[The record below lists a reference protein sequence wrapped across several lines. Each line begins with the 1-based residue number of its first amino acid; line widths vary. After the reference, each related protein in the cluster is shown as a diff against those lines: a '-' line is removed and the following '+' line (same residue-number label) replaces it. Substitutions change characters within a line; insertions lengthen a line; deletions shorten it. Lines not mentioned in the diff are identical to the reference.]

1 MSKTALVFPG
11 QGAQYIGMAKD
22 LYESFEVAKEVID
35 KANSILDF
43 DLISMMHDED
53 KKSELSKTENTQPAL
68 LTHSMAIMEIL
79 SKYESFKY
87 DACLGLSLG
96 EYSALTA
103 ANAMDFKDAVSLV
116 RKRGLIM
123 SNEVADGEGAMCAVI
138 GANRELIEECI
149 LKLESGTVEIANYN
163 SPAQIVISGEKAAVE
178 EAAVLL
184 KENGAKRAIM
194 LDVSGPFHSSLLKG
208 AGEKLKL
215 ELDKVDMKE
224 PSVNVVS
231 NVDANIHKDP
241 DEIKSILVKQ
251 VYSSVLWED
260 SIAKLI
266 DEGFDRFIEIGPG
279 KTLRAFI
286 KKIASKK
293 KADVEII
300 NIDTAADV
308 NAFIKSI
315 GGETNGNE

>member
-11 QGAQYIGMAKD
+11 QGAQYTGMAKD

-35 KANSILDF
+35 RADSLMDF

-103 ANAMDFKDAVSLV
+103 ANAMDFRDAVSLV

-224 PSVNVVS
+224 PSADVVS

-251 VYSSVLWED
+251 VYSSVLWEN
-260 SIAKLI
+260 SISKLI

-293 KADVEII
+293 KADVEIV
-300 NIDTAADV
+300 NLDTAADV
-308 NAFIKSI
+308 NAFIESI
-315 GGETNGNE
+315 GGEANGN

>member
-11 QGAQYIGMAKD
+11 QGAQYTGMAKD
-22 LYESFEVAKEVID
+22 LYDSFEEAKTVID
-35 KANSILDF
+35 EANSVLDF
-43 DLISMMHDED
+43 DLISMMHDEESKD
-53 KKSELSKTENTQPAL
+53 LLSKTENTQPAL
-68 LTHSMAIMEIL
+68 LTHSMAIMKIL
-79 SKYESFKY
+79 SKYDNFKY

-103 ANAMDFKDAVSLV
+103 ANAIDFKDAVELV

-123 SNEVADGEGAMCAVI
+123 SNEVADGEGAMCALI
-138 GANRELIEECI
+138 GASRELIEECI
-149 LKLESGTVEIANYN
+149 LKLESGVVEIANYN
-163 SPAQIVISGEKAAVE
+163 SPAQIVISGEKEAVE
-178 EAAVLL
+178 EAATIL

-215 ELDKVDMKE
+215 ELEKTDMRE
-224 PSVNVVS
+224 PEVLVVS
-231 NVDANIHKDP
+231 NVDAKAHKDP
-241 DEIKSILVKQ
+241 NEIKEILVKQ

-260 SIAKLI
+260 SISSLI
-266 DEGFDRFIEIGPG
+266 DAGFDRFIEIGPG

-293 KADVEII
+293 KADVDIV
-300 NIDTAADV
+300 NLDTAADV
-308 NAFIKSI
+308 NAFIESI
-315 GGETNGNE
+315 GGEANDN

>member
-11 QGAQYIGMAKD
+11 QGAQYTGMAKD
-22 LYESFEVAKEVID
+22 LYESFEDAKKVID
-35 KANSILDF
+35 EANSILDF
-43 DLISMMHDED
+43 DLVSMMYNDEYKD
-53 KKSELSKTENTQPAL
+53 LLSKTENTQPAL

-103 ANAMDFKDAVSLV
+103 ANAIDFDDAVTLV

-138 GANRELIEECI
+138 GASRELIEQCI

-224 PSVNVVS
+224 PSVDVVS
-231 NVDANIHKDP
+231 NVDASIHKDP
-241 DEIKSILVKQ
+241 DEIKSILMKQ

-260 SIAKLI
+260 SISKLI

-308 NAFIKSI
+308 NAFIESI
-315 GGETNGNE
+315 GGEANGN

>member
-11 QGAQYIGMAKD
+11 QGAQYTGMAKD

-35 KANSILDF
+35 RADSLMDF

-103 ANAMDFKDAVSLV
+103 ANAMDFRDAVSLV

-138 GANRELIEECI
+138 GASRELIEECI
-149 LKLESGTVEIANYN
+149 IKLESGTVEIANYN

-184 KENGAKRAIM
+184 KENGAKRAII

-224 PSVNVVS
+224 PSVDVVS

-260 SIAKLI
+260 SISKLI

-308 NAFIKSI
+308 NAFIESI
-315 GGETNGNE
+315 GGETNGN

>member
-1 MSKTALVFPG
+1 MSKTTLVFPG
-11 QGAQYIGMAKD
+11 QGAQYTGMAKD
-22 LYESFEVAKEVID
+22 LYESFQVAKEVID
-35 KANSILDF
+35 RADSLMDF

-103 ANAMDFKDAVSLV
+103 ANAMDFRDAVSLV

-224 PSVNVVS
+224 PSVDVVS
-231 NVDANIHKDP
+231 NVDASIHKDP

-251 VYSSVLWED
+251 VYSSVLWEN
-260 SIAKLI
+260 SISKLI

-308 NAFIKSI
+308 NAFIESI
-315 GGETNGNE
+315 GGETNGN

>member
-224 PSVNVVS
+224 PSVDVVS

-241 DEIKSILVKQ
+241 DEIKAILVKQ
-251 VYSSVLWED
+251 VYSSVLWEN
-260 SIAKLI
+260 SISKLI

-308 NAFIKSI
+308 NAFIESI
-315 GGETNGNE
+315 GGETNGN

>member
-11 QGAQYIGMAKD
+11 QGAQYTGMAKD
-22 LYESFEVAKEVID
+22 LYESFEEARRVVDE
-35 KANSILDF
+35 ANSVLDF
-43 DLISMMHDED
+43 DLINMMHNEEC
-53 KKSELSKTENTQPAL
+53 KELLSKTENTQPAL

-79 SKYESFKY
+79 SKYEGFKY

-103 ANAMDFKDAVSLV
+103 AKAIDFKDTVKLV

-138 GANRELIEECI
+138 GASRELIKECI
-149 LKLESGTVEIANYN
+149 LKLKSGSVEIANYN
-163 SPAQIVISGEKAAVE
+163 SPAQIVISGEKKAVE

-194 LDVSGPFHSSLLKG
+194 LDVSGPFHSSMLKG
-208 AGEKLKL
+208 AGDKLKVEL
-215 ELDKVDMKE
+215 EKVDMKE
-224 PSVNVVS
+224 PKSIVVS
-231 NVDANIHKDP
+231 NVDAKTHKDP
-241 DEIKSILVKQ
+241 DEIKEILVKQ

-260 SIAKLI
+260 SISNLI
-266 DEGFDRFIEIGPG
+266 DVGFDRFIEIGPG

-293 KADVEII
+293 KADVEIV
-300 NIDTAADV
+300 NLDTAADV
-308 NAFIKSI
+308 NAFIESI
-315 GGETNGNE
+315 GGETNGN

>member
-11 QGAQYIGMAKD
+11 QGAQYTGMAKD

-35 KANSILDF
+35 RADSLMDF

-103 ANAMDFKDAVSLV
+103 ANAMDFRDAVSLV

-149 LKLESGTVEIANYN
+149 LKLELCTVEIANYN

-224 PSVNVVS
+224 PSVDVVS
-231 NVDANIHKDP
+231 NVDASIHKDP
-241 DEIKSILVKQ
+241 DEIKSILMKQ

-260 SIAKLI
+260 SISKLI

-308 NAFIKSI
+308 NAFIESI
-315 GGETNGNE
+315 GGEANGN

>member
-103 ANAMDFKDAVSLV
+103 ANAMDFRDAVSLV

-184 KENGAKRAIM
+184 KENGAKRVIM

-224 PSVNVVS
+224 PSVDVVS
-231 NVDANIHKDP
+231 NVDASIHKDP

-260 SIAKLI
+260 SISKLI

-308 NAFIKSI
+308 NAFIESI
-315 GGETNGNE
+315 GGEANGN

>member
-11 QGAQYIGMAKD
+11 QGAQYTGMAKD

-35 KANSILDF
+35 IADSLMDF

-103 ANAMDFKDAVSLV
+103 ANAMDFRDAVSLV

-224 PSVNVVS
+224 PSVDVVS
-231 NVDANIHKDP
+231 NVDAIIHKDP
-241 DEIKSILVKQ
+241 DEIKSILMKQ

-260 SIAKLI
+260 SISKLI

-308 NAFIKSI
+308 NAFIESI
-315 GGETNGNE
+315 GGETNGN

>member
-11 QGAQYIGMAKD
+11 QGAQYTGMAKD

-35 KANSILDF
+35 RADSLMDF

-103 ANAMDFKDAVSLV
+103 ANAMDFRDAVSLV

-224 PSVNVVS
+224 PSVDVVS
-231 NVDANIHKDP
+231 NVDASIHKDP
-241 DEIKSILVKQ
+241 DEIKSILMKQ

-260 SIAKLI
+260 SISKLI

-308 NAFIKSI
+308 NAFIESI
-315 GGETNGNE
+315 GGETNGN

>member
-11 QGAQYIGMAKD
+11 QGAQYTGMAKD

-35 KANSILDF
+35 RADSLMDF

-138 GANRELIEECI
+138 GASRELIEECI

-224 PSVNVVS
+224 PSVDVVS

-241 DEIKSILVKQ
+241 DEIKAILVKQ

-260 SIAKLI
+260 SISKLI

-286 KKIASKK
+286 KKISAKK
-293 KADVEII
+293 KVDVEII

-308 NAFIKSI
+308 NAFIESI
-315 GGETNGNE
+315 GGETNDN

>member
-11 QGAQYIGMAKD
+11 QGAQYTGMAKD

-35 KANSILDF
+35 IADSLMDF

-103 ANAMDFKDAVSLV
+103 ANAMDFRDAVSLV

-224 PSVNVVS
+224 PSVDVVS

-260 SIAKLI
+260 SISKLI

-308 NAFIKSI
+308 NAFIESI
-315 GGETNGNE
+315 GGETNGN

>member
-11 QGAQYIGMAKD
+11 QGAQYTGMAKD

-35 KANSILDF
+35 RADSLMDF

-53 KKSELSKTENTQPAL
+53 KKSELSKTENTQPVL

-103 ANAMDFKDAVSLV
+103 ANAMDFRDAVSLV

-224 PSVNVVS
+224 PSVDVVS

-260 SIAKLI
+260 SISKLI

-308 NAFIKSI
+308 NAFIESI
-315 GGETNGNE
+315 GGEANGN

>member
-11 QGAQYIGMAKD
+11 QGAQYTGMTKD
-22 LYESFEVAKEVID
+22 LYESFKEAKDVID

-43 DLISMMHDED
+43 DLISMMHDDEYKD
-53 KKSELSKTENTQPAL
+53 LLSKTENTQPAL

-103 ANAMDFKDAVSLV
+103 ANAMDFKDAVSFV

-138 GANRELIEECI
+138 GASRELIEECI

-224 PSVNVVS
+224 PSVDVVS

-260 SIAKLI
+260 SISKLI

-308 NAFIKSI
+308 NAFIESI
-315 GGETNGNE
+315 GGETNGN

>member
-11 QGAQYIGMAKD
+11 QGAQYTGMAKD

-35 KANSILDF
+35 RADSLMDF

-103 ANAMDFKDAVSLV
+103 ANAMDFRDAVSLV

-149 LKLESGTVEIANYN
+149 LKLELCTVEIANYN

-224 PSVNVVS
+224 PSVDVVS

-260 SIAKLI
+260 SISKLI

-308 NAFIKSI
+308 NAFIESI
-315 GGETNGNE
+315 GGEANGN

>member
-11 QGAQYIGMAKD
+11 QGAQYTGMAKD

-35 KANSILDF
+35 RADSLMDF

-138 GANRELIEECI
+138 GASRELIEECI

-224 PSVNVVS
+224 PSVDVVS

-260 SIAKLI
+260 SISKLI

-293 KADVEII
+293 KVDVEII

-308 NAFIKSI
+308 NAFIESI
-315 GGETNGNE
+315 GGETNGN

>member
-43 DLISMMHDED
+43 DLISMMHDDEYKD
-53 KKSELSKTENTQPAL
+53 LLSKTENTQPAL

-103 ANAMDFKDAVSLV
+103 ANAMDFKDAVSFV

-138 GANRELIEECI
+138 GASRELIEEFI

-178 EAAVLL
+178 EEAVLL

-224 PSVNVVS
+224 PSVDVVS

-241 DEIKSILVKQ
+241 DEIKAILVKQ

-260 SIAKLI
+260 SISKLI

-300 NIDTAADV
+300 NLDTAADV
-308 NAFIKSI
+308 NAFIESI
-315 GGETNGNE
+315 GGETNGN

>member
-11 QGAQYIGMAKD
+11 QGAQYTGMAKD

-35 KANSILDF
+35 RADSLMDF

-96 EYSALTA
+96 EYTALTA
-103 ANAMDFKDAVSLV
+103 ANAMDFRDAVSLV

-138 GANRELIEECI
+138 GASRELIEECI

-224 PSVNVVS
+224 PSVDVVS

-260 SIAKLI
+260 SISKLI
-266 DEGFDRFIEIGPG
+266 DEGFDKFIEIGPG

-308 NAFIKSI
+308 NAFIESI
-315 GGETNGNE
+315 GGETNGN

>member
-103 ANAMDFKDAVSLV
+103 ANAMDFRDAVSLV

-138 GANRELIEECI
+138 GASRELIEECI

-178 EAAVLL
+178 EATILL

-224 PSVNVVS
+224 PSVDVVS

-241 DEIKSILVKQ
+241 EEIKSILIKQ

-260 SIAKLI
+260 SISKLI

-293 KADVEII
+293 KADVEIV
-300 NIDTAADV
+300 NLDTAADV
-308 NAFIKSI
+308 NAFIESI
-315 GGETNGNE
+315 EGEANGN

>member
-11 QGAQYIGMAKD
+11 QGAQYTGMTND
-22 LYESFEVAKEVID
+22 LYGSFEEAKVIID
-35 KANSILDF
+35 KADSLLDF
-43 DLISMMHDED
+43 DLISMMHDD
-53 KKSELSKTENTQPAL
+53 NKKEELSKTENTQPAL
-68 LTHSMAIMEIL
+68 LTHSIAIMEIL
-79 SKYESFKY
+79 SKYKEFKY

-103 ANAMDFKDAVSLV
+103 ANAIDFDDAVTLV

-138 GANRELIEECI
+138 GASRELIEQCI
-149 LKLESGTVEIANYN
+149 LKLESNTVEIANYN
-163 SPAQIVISGEKAAVE
+163 SPAQIVISGEKVAVE
-178 EAAVLL
+178 KAAVLL
-184 KENGAKRAIM
+184 KENGAKRTIM

-224 PSVNVVS
+224 PSVDVVS

-241 DEIKSILVKQ
+241 AEIKSILVKQ

-260 SIAKLI
+260 SISKLI

-293 KADVEII
+293 KVDLEII

-308 NAFIKSI
+308 NAFIESI
-315 GGETNGNE
+315 GGETNGN

>member
-11 QGAQYIGMAKD
+11 QGAQYTGMAKD

-35 KANSILDF
+35 RADSLMDF

-224 PSVNVVS
+224 PSVDVVS

-260 SIAKLI
+260 SISKLI

-300 NIDTAADV
+300 NLDTAADV
-308 NAFIKSI
+308 NAFIESI
-315 GGETNGNE
+315 GGETNGN

>member
-11 QGAQYIGMAKD
+11 QGAQYTGMAKD
-22 LYESFEVAKEVID
+22 LYESFEDAKKVID
-35 KANSILDF
+35 EANSILDF
-43 DLISMMHDED
+43 DLVSMMHNDEYKD
-53 KKSELSKTENTQPAL
+53 LLSKTENTQPAL

-103 ANAMDFKDAVSLV
+103 VNVIDFKDAVSLV

-138 GANRELIEECI
+138 GASRELIEECI
-149 LKLESGTVEIANYN
+149 LKLESDTVEIANYN

-215 ELDKVDMKE
+215 ELDKVDMKG
-224 PSVNVVS
+224 PSVDVVS

-260 SIAKLI
+260 SISKLI

-293 KADVEII
+293 KVDVEII

-308 NAFIKSI
+308 NAFIESI
-315 GGETNGNE
+315 GGEANGN

>member
-11 QGAQYIGMAKD
+11 QGAQYTGMAKD

-35 KANSILDF
+35 RADSLMDF

-103 ANAMDFKDAVSLV
+103 ANAMDFRDAVSLV

-163 SPAQIVISGEKAAVE
+163 SPAQIVISGEKVAVE

-224 PSVNVVS
+224 PSVDVVS
-231 NVDANIHKDP
+231 NVDASIHKDP
-241 DEIKSILVKQ
+241 DEIKSILMKQ

-260 SIAKLI
+260 SISKLI

-308 NAFIKSI
+308 NAFIESI
-315 GGETNGNE
+315 GGETNGN

>member
-11 QGAQYIGMAKD
+11 QGAQYTGMAKD

-35 KANSILDF
+35 RADSLMDF
-43 DLISMMHDED
+43 DLISMIHDED

-138 GANRELIEECI
+138 GASRELIEECI

-178 EAAVLL
+178 EAAVIL

-224 PSVNVVS
+224 PSVDVVS

-260 SIAKLI
+260 SISKLI

-308 NAFIKSI
+308 NAFIESI
-315 GGETNGNE
+315 GGETNDN

>member
-11 QGAQYIGMAKD
+11 QGAQYTGMTKD

-35 KANSILDF
+35 IADSLMDF

-103 ANAMDFKDAVSLV
+103 ANAMDFRDAVSLV

-224 PSVNVVS
+224 PSVDVVS
-231 NVDANIHKDP
+231 NVDASIHKDP

-251 VYSSVLWED
+251 VYSSVLWEN
-260 SIAKLI
+260 SISKLI

-308 NAFIKSI
+308 NAFIESI
-315 GGETNGNE
+315 GGETNGN

>member
-11 QGAQYIGMAKD
+11 QGAQYTGMAKD
-22 LYESFEVAKEVID
+22 LYESFKEAKDVID

-43 DLISMMHDED
+43 DLISMMHDDEYKD
-53 KKSELSKTENTQPAL
+53 LLSKTENTQPVL
-68 LTHSMAIMEIL
+68 LTHSMAIIEIL

-224 PSVNVVS
+224 PSVDVVS

-260 SIAKLI
+260 SISKLI

-300 NIDTAADV
+300 NLDTAADV
-308 NAFIKSI
+308 NAFIESI
-315 GGETNGNE
+315 GGETNGN

>member
-11 QGAQYIGMAKD
+11 QGAQYTGMAKD
-22 LYESFEVAKEVID
+22 LYESFQVAKEVID
-35 KANSILDF
+35 RADSLMDF

-103 ANAMDFKDAVSLV
+103 ANAMDVKDAVSLV

-224 PSVNVVS
+224 PSVDVVS

-241 DEIKSILVKQ
+241 DEIKAILVKQ

-260 SIAKLI
+260 SISKLI

-308 NAFIKSI
+308 NAFIESI
-315 GGETNGNE
+315 GGETNGN

>member
-11 QGAQYIGMAKD
+11 QGAQYTGMAKD
-22 LYESFEVAKEVID
+22 LYESFQVAKEVID
-35 KANSILDF
+35 RADSLMDF

-103 ANAMDFKDAVSLV
+103 ANAMDFRDAVSLV

-224 PSVNVVS
+224 PSVDVVS
-231 NVDANIHKDP
+231 NVDASIHKDP

-260 SIAKLI
+260 SISKLI

-308 NAFIKSI
+308 NAFIESI
-315 GGETNGNE
+315 GGEANGN

>member
-1 MSKTALVFPG
+1 
-11 QGAQYIGMAKD
+11 
-22 LYESFEVAKEVID
+22 
-35 KANSILDF
+35 
-43 DLISMMHDED
+43 
-53 KKSELSKTENTQPAL
+53 
-68 LTHSMAIMEIL
+68 
-79 SKYESFKY
+79 
-87 DACLGLSLG
+87 
-96 EYSALTA
+96 
-103 ANAMDFKDAVSLV
+103 
-116 RKRGLIM
+116 M

-224 PSVNVVS
+224 PSVDVVS

-241 DEIKSILVKQ
+241 DEIKAILVKQ

-260 SIAKLI
+260 SISKLI

-300 NIDTAADV
+300 NLDTAADV
-308 NAFIKSI
+308 NAFIESI
-315 GGETNGNE
+315 GGETNGN

>member
-11 QGAQYIGMAKD
+11 QGAQYTGMAKD

-35 KANSILDF
+35 RADSLMDF

-138 GANRELIEECI
+138 GASRELIEECI
-149 LKLESGTVEIANYN
+149 LKLESSTVEIANYN

-178 EAAVLL
+178 EATILL

-224 PSVNVVS
+224 PSVDVVS

-241 DEIKSILVKQ
+241 EEIKSILIKQ

-260 SIAKLI
+260 SISKLI

-293 KADVEII
+293 KADVEIV
-300 NIDTAADV
+300 NLDTAADV
-308 NAFIKSI
+308 NAFIESI
-315 GGETNGNE
+315 GGETNGN

>member
-11 QGAQYIGMAKD
+11 QGAQYTGMAKD

-35 KANSILDF
+35 IADSLMDF

-103 ANAMDFKDAVSLV
+103 ANAMDFRDAVSLV

-224 PSVNVVS
+224 PSVDVVS

-251 VYSSVLWED
+251 VYSSVLWEN
-260 SIAKLI
+260 SISKLI

-300 NIDTAADV
+300 NLDTAADV
-308 NAFIKSI
+308 NAFIESI
-315 GGETNGNE
+315 GGETNGN

>member
-11 QGAQYIGMAKD
+11 QGAQYTGMAKD

-35 KANSILDF
+35 RADSLMDF
-43 DLISMMHDED
+43 DLISMMHDDEYKD
-53 KKSELSKTENTQPAL
+53 LLSKTENTQPAL

-138 GANRELIEECI
+138 GASRELIEECI

-184 KENGAKRAIM
+184 KEKGAKRAIM

-224 PSVNVVS
+224 PSVDVVS

-241 DEIKSILVKQ
+241 DEIKAILVKQ

-260 SIAKLI
+260 SISKLI

-300 NIDTAADV
+300 NLDTAADV
-308 NAFIKSI
+308 NAFIESI
-315 GGETNGNE
+315 GGETNGN

>member
-11 QGAQYIGMAKD
+11 QGAQYTGMAKD

-35 KANSILDF
+35 IADSLMDF

-103 ANAMDFKDAVSLV
+103 ANAMDFRDAVSLV

-224 PSVNVVS
+224 PSVDVVS
-231 NVDANIHKDP
+231 NVDASIHKDP

-266 DEGFDRFIEIGPG
+266 DEGFDRFIEIGAG

-315 GGETNGNE
+315 GGETNGN

>member
-11 QGAQYIGMAKD
+11 QGAQYTGMAKD

-35 KANSILDF
+35 RADSLMDF

-103 ANAMDFKDAVSLV
+103 ANAMDFKDAVFLV

-224 PSVNVVS
+224 PSVDVVS

-241 DEIKSILVKQ
+241 DEIKAILVKQ

-260 SIAKLI
+260 SISKLI

-300 NIDTAADV
+300 NLDTAADV
-308 NAFIKSI
+308 NAFIESI
-315 GGETNGNE
+315 GGETNGN

>member
-11 QGAQYIGMAKD
+11 QGAQYTGMAKD

-35 KANSILDF
+35 RADSLMDF

-138 GANRELIEECI
+138 GASRELIEECI
-149 LKLESGTVEIANYN
+149 LKLELCTVEIANYN

-184 KENGAKRAIM
+184 KENGAKRVII

-224 PSVNVVS
+224 PSVDVVS

-260 SIAKLI
+260 SISKLI

-308 NAFIKSI
+308 NAFIESI
-315 GGETNGNE
+315 GGEANGN

>member
-11 QGAQYIGMAKD
+11 QGAQYTGMAKD
-22 LYESFEVAKEVID
+22 LYESFQVAKEVID
-35 KANSILDF
+35 RADSLMDF

-103 ANAMDFKDAVSLV
+103 ANAMDFRDAVSLV

-224 PSVNVVS
+224 PSVDVVS
-231 NVDANIHKDP
+231 NVDASIHKDP

-260 SIAKLI
+260 SISKLI

-308 NAFIKSI
+308 NAFIESI
-315 GGETNGNE
+315 GGETNGN

>member
-11 QGAQYIGMAKD
+11 QGAQYTGMAKD

-35 KANSILDF
+35 RADSLMDF
-43 DLISMMHDED
+43 DLISMMNDED

-224 PSVNVVS
+224 PSVDVVS

-241 DEIKSILVKQ
+241 DEIKAILVKQ

-260 SIAKLI
+260 SISKLI

-308 NAFIKSI
+308 NAFIESI
-315 GGETNGNE
+315 GGETNGN